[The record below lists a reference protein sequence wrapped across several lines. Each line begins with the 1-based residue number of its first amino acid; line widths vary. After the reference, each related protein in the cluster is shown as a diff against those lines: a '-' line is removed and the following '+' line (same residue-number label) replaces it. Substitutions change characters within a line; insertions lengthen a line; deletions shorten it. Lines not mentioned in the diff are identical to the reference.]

1 MEYNEKE
8 AHAEAGLMGMAV
20 YHVFLLK
27 KGPTWSAESTPEIS
41 ALQEEH
47 LENYKRLA
55 DLGKLVLTGPF
66 LDSFATS
73 GEVRGM
79 GVLKTDTLQEAEELI
94 ASDPMVKV
102 GRLVFELHAWMVEKD
117 ILP

>member
-1 MEYNEKE
+1 MKYNEKE
-8 AHAEAGLMGMAV
+8 AHAEAESMDMDV

-27 KGPTWSAESTPEIS
+27 KGPTWSSESTPEIS
-41 ALQEEH
+41 ALQKEH

-55 DLGKLVLTGPF
+55 EMGKLVLTGPF

-73 GEVRGM
+73 GELRGM

-94 ASDPMVKV
+94 ATDPMVKI
-102 GRLVFELHAWMVEKD
+102 GRLMFELHDWMVEKD